1 MNRCDAFAREF
12 RLSRA
17 MAKIITPRVN
27 GKDDGENSDQA
38 NRRWG
43 EWEKGRA
50 GERVNGRTG
59 ESMIRNNEREERPH
73 ESFRH

>member
-1 MNRCDAFAREF
+1 MNRCDAFAREL

-17 MAKIITPRVN
+17 MVKIITPRVN

-43 EWEKGRA
+43 EWKMGRA
-50 GERVNGRTG
+50 GERVKGRTG
-59 ESMIRNNEREERPH
+59 ESMFCNNGREKRPH
-73 ESFRH
+73 ESRRH